1 MFIVI
6 KTKDV
11 TLLKVYDIE
20 EIPIHL
26 KKYFE
31 PVPQLGLEPTPE
43 LYVEHLVMVFQEV
56 KRVLRDDGTI
66 WVNLG
71 DSYWGS
77 GNASG
82 HTNET
87 KNLGYTTSQVGATK
101 GHTCKKHPNLKPKDL
116 VGIPWMV
123 AFALRDDGWYLRS
136 DIIWQKPNPMP
147 ESVRDRPTKSHEYI
161 FLLSKSKK
169 YYYDANA
176 IRESNTNSER
186 TNYVCGSRTHGI
198 NEDRNDNDL
207 SKRSEEFTNDG
218 RNKRSVWTITTKP
231 YPEAH
236 FATFPPDLIQPC
248 ILAGCSKGGVVL
260 DPFGGSGTVAFV
272 CDQNDRDWILIDVKK
287 EYCELMLKRI
297 GKVSEQRRQRRMM
310 DKYF

>member
-43 LYVEHLVMVFQEV
+43 LYVEHLVMVFRLVRQ
-56 KRVLRDDGTI
+56 KLRDDGTL
-66 WVNLG
+66 WVNIG
-71 DSYWGS
+71 DSYAA
-77 GNASG
+77 NRM
-82 HTNET
+82 
-87 KNLGYTTSQVGATK
+87 YQVHNTIGA
-101 GHTCKKHPNLKPKDL
+101 KKHTYSKGSKIPLGLKEKDL
-116 VGIPWMV
+116 VGIPWML
-123 AFALRDDGWYLRS
+123 AFALRDDDWYLRS

-147 ESVRDRPTKSHEYI
+147 ESVRDIPTKSHEYI

-169 YYYDANA
+169 YYYDADA
-176 IRESNTNSER
+176 IRESNTNPKR

-207 SKRSEEFTNDG
+207 SKRSEGFTNDG

-272 CDQNDRDWILIDVKK
+272 CDQNNRDWILIDVKE